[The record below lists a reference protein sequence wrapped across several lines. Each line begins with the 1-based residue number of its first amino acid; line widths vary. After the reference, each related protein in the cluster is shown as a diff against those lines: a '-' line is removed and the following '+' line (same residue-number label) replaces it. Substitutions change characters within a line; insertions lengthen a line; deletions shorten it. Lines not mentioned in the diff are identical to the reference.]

1 MKKFITLTIA
11 AAMLFAMAGCQS
23 AKDEVKNAENDVK
36 QAVETAEDDVKQAV
50 ETAEDDVKKV
60 ESKVEAEA
68 VEIEQEV
75 KDKLNQEIIEIPQDA
90 ELAREKAMEAVTTVE
105 EKLGIKINRET
116 TAETINGAWKAYAIF
131 NDAKYITLSSFGV
144 EAVDLYINTDSGE
157 ASLVYDIGDEEP
169 VAKGGSFEITGG
181 VAVFDGDLA
190 GMIAYIDQ
198 SDPDT
203 LMIISAMEGSNQ
215 MFMLSK

>member
-1 MKKFITLTIA
+1 MKKFITLTVT

-23 AKDEVKNAENDVK
+23 AKDELENAENDVK
-36 QAVETAEDDVKQAV
+36 QAVEDVG
-50 ETAEDDVKKV
+50 DDVKKV
-60 ESKVEAEA
+60 EGKIEAEA

-75 KDKLNQEIIEIPQDA
+75 KDKLNQEIVEIPQDA
-90 ELAREKAMEAVTTVE
+90 ELAKEKAMEAVTTVE
-105 EKLGIKINRET
+105 EKLGIEINREIT
-116 TAETINGAWKAYAIF
+116 TETINGAWKAYAVL
-131 NDAKYITLSSFGV
+131 NGAKYITLSSFGV
-144 EAVDLYINTDSGE
+144 EAVDLYVDADNGE

-169 VAKGGSFEITGG
+169 VTKAGNFEITDG

-203 LMIISAMEGSNQ
+203 LMMISTEDGSSQ
-215 MFMLSK
+215 LFMLSK